1 MSEWIDRKYAGL
13 LSPRLERFSVK
24 THQPYLASFR
34 CPICGDSKKNKWK
47 TRGFLFSKKGGLFF
61 KCHNCAASTTLGNLL
76 KQLDVST
83 YKQYVMERYREGGH
97 KKQSHANVASVF
109 DFSSPKFAEKNILDS
124 FLEKVKGTIAE
135 EYLSDRRI
143 PSSRWSSL
151 YYVSDVGTMER
162 LSDKYKDRIV
172 GNDQRLVI
180 PFYGRNDHLVG
191 VTCRALGDSR
201 LRYVTIRI
209 DDDVPMIYNLNK
221 IDESKTVY
229 VTEGPIDSMF
239 IDNACAVGNSDLTSI
254 SPTVNK
260 ESVVLVYDNQPRNQN
275 LVQTMQQAVAAGFT
289 MVMWPE
295 YIEEKD
301 INDMVMSG
309 IKVQEVIENNTYS
322 GLQLQLAFNKWKK
335 V

>member
-47 TRGFLFSKKGGLFF
+47 TRGFLFSKKG
-61 KCHNCAASTTLGNLL
+61 AASTTLGNLL

-180 PFYGRNDHLVG
+180 PFYGSCPFRYKVGRVG